1 MLGMAASTKQKL
13 IEVGFGLF
21 NAEGFNA
28 VGLDRIIAVV
38 GVTKTTFYNHF
49 ESKDALMVAVLDD
62 YCAREEVEY
71 MAELE
76 EFAPGQ
82 PAGQL
87 AAMFPVLDRWMQQ
100 PDFRGCLFV
109 TAAAEFPSPNHP
121 VHRAAARQKTRW
133 RAIYIDLA
141 TRAGAADPVALAD
154 RLALLTEGA
163 VVLRHVGG
171 DREAATKAAAVA
183 ELLFERYLP
192 ATARRG
198 GSSTTQPA

>member
-1 MLGMAASTKQKL
+1 MAGTTRDRL
-13 IEVGFGLF
+13 IEVGFGLL

-28 VGLDRIIAVV
+28 VGLDRIIAAV

-49 ESKDALMVAVLDD
+49 ESKDDLMVAVLDD
-62 YCAREEVEY
+62 YCSREEVEY

-87 AAMFPVLDRWMQQ
+87 AAMFPVLDRWMQHA
-100 PDFRGCLFV
+100 DFRGCLFV

-121 VHRAAARQKTRW
+121 VHRAAARQKERW
-133 RAIYIDLA
+133 REIYVDLA
-141 TRAGAADPVALAD
+141 TRAGVGEPSALAD
-154 RLALLTEGA
+154 QLALLTEGA

-171 DREAATKAAAVA
+171 DRGAATKAAAVA

-192 ATARRG
+192 MAGRPG
-198 GSSTTQPA
+198 GSSTTQRA